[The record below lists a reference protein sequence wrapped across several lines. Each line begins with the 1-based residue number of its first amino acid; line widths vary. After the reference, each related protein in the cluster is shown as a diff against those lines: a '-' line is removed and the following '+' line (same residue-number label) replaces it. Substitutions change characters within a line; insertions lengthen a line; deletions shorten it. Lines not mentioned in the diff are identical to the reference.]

1 MAWQEMEQIERVVS
15 RRVNGK
21 MIPTTWQDLQEIAAA
36 SGLKQSKATAKKLLR
51 QMNNQQ
57 QWVND
62 IYRAEVHPIE
72 APMLSQGPNP
82 LNVTELSI
90 TRHDKEAIYNSRH
103 FQMIKNDIFG
113 QEREALEL
121 YPAESRLVDSAN
133 TYWLYVLPEG
143 ITVPFGCRAGRF
155 VQDAQDPR
163 VKQEPLILR

>member
-90 TRHDKEAIYNSRH
+90 TRHDKEAIYNWRH
-103 FQMIKNDIFG
+103 FQFIKNDIFG
-113 QEREALEL
+113 EEREALEL
-121 YPAESRLVDSAN
+121 YPAESRLMDSAN

-143 ITVPFGCRAGRF
+143 ITVPFGFRDGRF
-155 VQDAQDPR
+155 VQDSQDPR
-163 VKQEPLILR
+163 VKQEPLS